1 MKSARLRDANI
12 VLSTCGRIA
21 PPQHGMASVEIPASF
36 LYQTVVPTAQTQ
48 QQPLEISGE
57 QASWFLSSISGM
69 QPPSGLDVFVQF
81 VFPNGRNLQQNLRD
95 WTQDAGIGSSRYVLD
110 REVECPPGSKI
121 RITGSTVWANPQ
133 TTCAFSVLFEGVY
146 RFHLEGPAP
155 GQILT
160 EADLVADL
168 PRVFKT
174 RNQNLLVPRWM
185 TGMFPAKGGQKYFY
199 CSTAAT
205 FALPA
210 AVAGANN
217 FIEVT
222 TDSGFEFDMLRR
234 FIRVSID
241 AGSAGTPY
249 IRSRLSNGEM
259 LDDDYVSVAGVTGQ
273 FLGKYWHVPPGKSII
288 TDIAV
293 MDASGTGN
301 LNIQMF
307 FEGIRRQAHA

>member
-21 PPQHGMASVEIPASF
+21 PPRHGMSSVEIPAHF
-36 LYQTVVPTAQTQ
+36 LYQTVVPSAQTQ

-57 QASWFLSSISGM
+57 DASFFLSSISGM

-81 VFPNGRNLQQNLRD
+81 MFPNGRNLQQALRD
-95 WTQDAGIGSSRYVLD
+95 WTQDAGAGSSRYVLD
-110 REVECPPGSKI
+110 HEVECPPGSKI

-146 RFHLEGPAP
+146 RFYIEGPAP

-160 EADLVADL
+160 DADLAADL

-174 RNQNLLVPRWM
+174 RNQNVLVPRWM
-185 TGMFPAKGGQKYFY
+185 TGLFPGKGQKYFY
-199 CSTAAT
+199 CSSSVS

-210 AVAGANN
+210 AAAGANN

-222 TDSGFEFDMLRR
+222 TDSGYEFEVLRR
-234 FIRVSID
+234 FIRSSVD
-241 AGSAGTPY
+241 AGSTGTPY

-259 LDDDYVSVAGVTGQ
+259 LDDDYVSVAGVTGM
-273 FLGKYWHVPPGKSII
+273 FLGKHWHVPPGKSII

-293 MDASGTGN
+293 MDTTGTGN

-307 FEGIRRQAHA
+307 FEGIRKQAGS